1 MTLLEVIVAL
11 GIAGIVLLG
20 GALLLD
26 QVSDS
31 GERIV
36 RERWAQARDA
46 NAYGIARRLLREAV
60 PSFDSTKL
68 FRGDARSLDYY
79 TRCAV
84 PRGWS
89 ETCHVT
95 LAIDSIDDSTIVMAQ
110 FDDGE
115 QFVVRRQAG
124 GMVFRFFDE
133 SSRDSSWLARWA
145 TSATLPS
152 ALAIIE
158 AADTIVLPVGPS
170 RE

>member
-1 MTLLEVIVAL
+1 MTLLEVIIAL

-26 QVSDS
+26 QITDS
-31 GERIV
+31 AGRIA
-36 RERWAQARDA
+36 RERWAQSYEA
-46 NAYGIARRLLREAV
+46 NAYGITRRLLREAL
-60 PSFDSTKL
+60 PSFDSTKP
-68 FRGDARSLDYY
+68 FRGDAHSLDYF
-79 TRCAV
+79 TRCSV

-110 FDDGE
+110 FDGGE
-115 QFVVRRQAG
+115 QFAVRRRAG
-124 GMVFRFFDE
+124 GMVFRFFDAA
-133 SSRDSSWLARWA
+133 SRDSAWVASWA

-152 ALAIIE
+152 ALAIIG
-158 AADTIVLPVGPS
+158 AADTVVFPVGPS